1 MNKQR
6 LASIPQT
13 KDRTIK
19 LSQRQ
24 QIYSIPGICE
34 RMAKI
39 KANSVGTG
47 ETRGQ
52 YETKPE
58 ETTKKRFKTMVKS
71 EDESN

>member
-39 KANSVGTG
+39 EANSIQTG
-47 ETRGQ
+47 ERGQ